1 MDIKIDKPGGIHR
14 RARWITAG
22 AVLLFLLILG
32 LLYWLMSREGA
43 LTVPRREVTFHTV
56 QRQPYTDMLVVRAIA
71 IPNESVILSSER
83 GGKVVEIC
91 KSSSDPV
98 KKNDVIAR
106 LANYDFV
113 LDVTSRIASATEQ
126 INNLRNMRMLLER
139 NTRDTKVDL
148 QKSYYNVLK
157 ITRNIERSRQLHE
170 KSAIA
175 RATYEDLLDELQHWK
190 TNYAI
195 FEQHSKA
202 QDKML
207 PVQIHE
213 IDESIRQLGNLV
225 GLIKGGLDQLVL
237 TSPIDGILSSSL
249 DIKPGQQIK
258 PGEKV
263 AVIDNLAAYHFE
275 AEFSEYYLDK
285 IRRGMKVMAHS
296 GDADFPLVI
305 DSVSPM
311 VDNGKFKA
319 KLVLLQPLQRFLK
332 RGQSVEVR
340 VALAAAGEALLVPSR
355 AIFYQQGQARLFVSD
370 AQRRRAVKT
379 AVTIKPTGG
388 AQTAVISGL
397 QEGQQ
402 VVAFANNQY
411 QKNNLIE
418 FK

>member
-1 MDIKIDKPGGIHR
+1 ML
-14 RARWITAG
+14 
-22 AVLLFLLILG
+22 VFLLILG

-43 LTVPRREVTFHTV
+43 LTVPRHEVTFHSV
-56 QRQPYTDMLVVRAIA
+56 QLQPYTDMLMVRAIA
-71 IPNESVILSSER
+71 SPNESVILSSER

-355 AIFYQQGQARLFVSD
+355 AIIYQQGQARLFVSD

-411 QKNNLIE
+411 QKITLLSLSDMICIE
-418 FK
+418 NAEKFF